1 MIFYFLAVMGY
12 FAVGWLLARQK
23 QRRIKNSKGE
33 IEIRIIPNWLRWLHF
48 FFWPLNI
55 VIALIIL
62 AVLVAITMIEF
73 FVWTGSKIR
82 RRKTIPIPIKMYQS
96 GRVGRFTIIDIDPI
110 PEYSIDP
117 VESREESK

>member
-73 FVWTGSKIR
+73 FVWTGSKIHQ
-82 RRKTIPIPIKMYQS
+82 RKSTPDVKIKIWD
-96 GRVGRFTIIDIDPI
+96 GIIDIDPSQYSVSD
-110 PEYSIDP
+110 PEPEKKI
-117 VESREESK
+117 K